1 MNPWFLPVL
10 LGWVAVVALLTALV
24 AIAAPVVGRVLAAI
38 APRLVYAAS
47 FAATWLVVLASDH
60 APRSRG

>member
-1 MNPWFLPVL
+1 MIFLAVL
-10 LGWVAVVALLTALV
+10 AGWVAVLALLTALV

-47 FAATWLVVLASDH
+47 FAATWLVVLASAH